1 MLPCVRMRGQA
12 AGFLTACTR
21 SKTSLEGEQGMPPR
35 SHSASAQRQ
44 QKDGT
49 VASGAKSSAT
59 GKHPRR
65 YWQDMTTEDFAALS
79 TLIVSLP
86 SFRLPQS
93 SSTGLTCQSV
103 PTLAPIRP

>member
-1 MLPCVRMRGQA
+1 MWSDKGSGPSRCRTEESCSLQTLVT
-12 AGFLTACTR
+12 LTLSLILVGVGIQGRT
-21 SKTSLEGEQGMPPR
+21 TSLEGEQGMPPR

-65 YWQDMTTEDFAALS
+65 YWQDMTTEDFAALEGMS
-79 TLIVSLP
+79 RRMLNLN
-86 SFRLPQS
+86 L
-93 SSTGLTCQSV
+93 G
-103 PTLAPIRP
+103 